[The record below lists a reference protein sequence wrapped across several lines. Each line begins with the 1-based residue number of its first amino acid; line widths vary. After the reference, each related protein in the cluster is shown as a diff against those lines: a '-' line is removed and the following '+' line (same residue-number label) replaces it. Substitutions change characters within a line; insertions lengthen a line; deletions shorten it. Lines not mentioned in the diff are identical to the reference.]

1 MYAKLD
7 KALDL
12 LERPAYVQVL
22 LCVANGRDYAT
33 SIAKFL
39 KKKQPTVTEQLQELK
54 DVGLVFELERGK
66 YKRFK
71 VNWDLLLK
79 IFYDVINQLLD
90 LRKDSIVDVDVEWA
104 TRIKNAKLEKV
115 VPPELVKSFLT
126 EYFSFFIE
134 FGGKAKGFDEI
145 IFSFF
150 SAINHLDRSYWKLLA
165 EKFGVDEK
173 LLAALADMME
183 FEIYGMEM
191 SALTMLLESGSGGEK
206 SG

>member
-1 MYAKLD
+1 MQNKLD

-22 LCVANGRDYAT
+22 LCVASGKDYAT
-33 SIAKFL
+33 SIARFL

-54 DVGLVFELERGK
+54 NAGLIRELERGK

-79 IFYDVINQLLD
+79 VFYDTVSQLLD
-90 LRKDSIVDVDVEWA
+90 LRKFFIDVDAKWA
-104 TRIKNAKLEKV
+104 EKLRKAKLEGV

-126 EYFSFFIE
+126 EYFSFYVD

-150 SAINHLDRSYWKLLA
+150 SAINHLDRRYWKLLVS
-165 EKFGVDEK
+165 KFEIDEES
-173 LLAALADMME
+173 LAALADMVE
-183 FEIYGMEM
+183 FEIYGPEM
-191 SALTMLLESGSGGEK
+191 SALTMLLESESGGEK

>member
-1 MYAKLD
+1 MQDKLD
-7 KALDL
+7 KAIDL

-22 LCVANGRDYAT
+22 LCVASGKDYAT
-33 SIAKFL
+33 SIARFL

-54 DVGLVFELERGK
+54 NAGLIRELERGK

-79 IFYDVINQLLD
+79 VFYDTVNQLLD
-90 LRKDSIVDVDVEWA
+90 LRKNFIIDVDVKWA
-104 TRIKNAKLEKV
+104 EKLRKAKLERV
-115 VPPELVKSFLT
+115 APPELVKSFLT
-126 EYFSFFIE
+126 EYFSFSVD

-150 SAINHLDRSYWKLLA
+150 SAINHLDRRYWKLLVS
-165 EKFGVDEK
+165 KFEIDEES
-173 LLAALADMME
+173 LAALADIME
-183 FEIYGMEM
+183 FEIYGPEM
-191 SALTMLLESGSGGEK
+191 SALTMLLESESGGEK

>member
-1 MYAKLD
+1 MQD
-7 KALDL
+7 
-12 LERPAYVQVL
+12 
-22 LCVANGRDYAT
+22 
-33 SIAKFL
+33 
-39 KKKQPTVTEQLQELK
+39 LK
-54 DVGLVFELERGK
+54 DAGLVLELERGK

-71 VNWDLLLK
+71 VNWELLLK

-104 TRIKNAKLEKV
+104 TRIKNAKLEKI

-126 EYFSFFIE
+126 EYFSFFVE

-150 SAINHLDRSYWKLLA
+150 SAINHLDKPYWKRLI
-165 EKFGVDEK
+165 ENFGVNEE
-173 LLAALADMME
+173 LLEALADIME
-183 FEIYGMEM
+183 FEIYGTEM
-191 SALTMLLESGSGGEK
+191 SALTMLLESESGGES